1 MIEIPKQAKALIFDL
16 DGTIANTMQ
25 NHFTAW
31 RKAILPYGIDFNA
44 GLFMQLTGM
53 PRKATI
59 NKLNDLF
66 GTSMDPNIVGNIKG
80 THYYEIDHGT
90 KEISVVTDIVRKYHS
105 ILPMS
110 IGTGSTKFGAQRT
123 LEVINME
130 SYFDIV
136 ITADDIVNPKPH
148 PETFLKC
155 SELMKIKPEDCV
167 VFEDGIL
174 GIQAAKEAGMM
185 VIDVNAYYKMEYS
198 I

>member
-16 DGTIANTMQ
+16 DGTVANTMQ

-31 RKAILPYGIDFNA
+31 RKAILPYGIDFSA
-44 GLFMQLTGM
+44 DLFMQLTGM

-59 NKLNDLF
+59 NKLNELF
-66 GTSMDPNIVGNIKG
+66 GTSMDPKLVGDIKG
-80 THYYEIDHGT
+80 THYYEIDHNT
-90 KEISVVTDIVRKYHS
+90 KQISVVTDIVRKHHN

-110 IGTGSTKFGAQRT
+110 IGTGSTQFGAQRT
-123 LEVINME
+123 LKAIDME
-130 SYFDIV
+130 GYFEFV

-155 SELMKIKPEDCV
+155 AELMEVKPVDCM

>member
-31 RKAILPYGIDFNA
+31 RKAILPYDIDFNA

-66 GTSMDPNIVGNIKG
+66 GTSMDPNIVGDIKG

-136 ITADDIVNPKPH
+136 ITADDIINPKPH